1 MRKIVLTLALL
12 FSLSMSTFADNEP
25 VINRIDSVNVS
36 INNIYNYQPFFRCN
50 YRRVGVYLG
59 TTLEQLKDMEFGMEQ
74 FNKDMLFA
82 SESDNEY
89 SRNIIIHNAIKKHI
103 HYMKY
108 TLDEKQYKKYLMLF
122 NVTLQNRGYDI
133 AKLNNDLAVK

>member
-1 MRKIVLTLALL
+1 
-12 FSLSMSTFADNEP
+12 
-25 VINRIDSVNVS
+25 
-36 INNIYNYQPFFRCN
+36 
-50 YRRVGVYLG
+50 
-59 TTLEQLKDMEFGMEQ
+59 MEQ

-89 SRNIIIHNAIKKHI
+89 SRNIIIRNAIKKHI

-108 TLDEKQYKKYLMLF
+108 TLNEKQYKKYLMLF